1 MNAVAPCIVA
11 SIAAVSTPRAVL
23 FDLGGVVFDSPLD
36 GFTRYEREIGLPTDF
51 IRTLNATNHHT
62 NAWARLERG
71 ELTREEFVAAFE
83 AEALAAGQR
92 LEGLRVLETLKGDVR
107 PVMVEAIRRLRQAE
121 FLLAAVTNNIA
132 PMETAAAVDQDAR
145 DLSGV
150 MSLFD
155 VVVESSVVGVRK
167 PEEEFYRIALGK
179 LGVEADECVYL
190 DDLGVNLKPARAMG
204 MTTIKVSDAESAI
217 AELEQHVGIP
227 LR

>member
-1 MNAVAPCIVA
+1 M
-11 SIAAVSTPRAVL
+11 
-23 FDLGGVVFDSPLD
+23 FDSPLD
-36 GFTRYEREIGLPTDF
+36 GFTRYEKEAGLPLDF
-51 IRTLNATNHHT
+51 IRTLNSTNHHT

-71 ELTREEFVAAFE
+71 ELTTEEFIAAFE

-92 LEGLRVLETLKGDVR
+92 LDGLRVLEALKGEVR
-107 PVMVEAIRRLRQAE
+107 ASMVEAIQRLKEAD

-132 PMETAAAVDQDAR
+132 PMGSAEREVPA
-145 DLSGV
+145 V

-167 PEEEFYRIALGK
+167 PEEEFYLIALDK
-179 LGVEADECVYL
+179 LGVAAHECVYL

-204 MTTIKVSDAESAI
+204 MTTIKVLDAHSAV
-217 AELEQHVGIP
+217 AELEEHVGIS